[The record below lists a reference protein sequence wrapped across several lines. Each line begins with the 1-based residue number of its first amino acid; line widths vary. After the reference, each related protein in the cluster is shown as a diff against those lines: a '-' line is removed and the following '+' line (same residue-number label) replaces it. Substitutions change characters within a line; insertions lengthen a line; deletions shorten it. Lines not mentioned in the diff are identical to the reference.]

1 MVAVVGRTLVAVRAR
16 AAAVEA
22 RPGVCFAVR
31 ELDAVVLDE
40 AGLTALDAA
49 VLDATAVLEVVVLDE
64 AGLEAALDGLALCA
78 AGFEAVVLAA
88 ADLRGCVRVA

>member
-31 ELDAVVLDE
+31 ELDPVVLGTVFDAVVLDE
-40 AGLTALDAA
+40 AGLDALDAA
-49 VLDATAVLEVVVLDE
+49 VLEAVVLDE
-64 AGLEAALDGLALCA
+64 AALEAAAVDGLAL
-78 AGFEAVVLAA
+78 
-88 ADLRGCVRVA
+88 